1 MQAIGKRES
10 RATLLA
16 LVVMILWGSLFPMIK
31 IGYRACS
38 VDTTQAA
45 DVLMF
50 AGVRF
55 IVCGV
60 LISIIALL
68 RNERLCMDV
77 KQSLY
82 PLALMGLFSI
92 VLHYACTYIGL
103 TLTDSSKT
111 AILKQLG
118 ALFYVC
124 FAFLFVK
131 SETFSIYK
139 ILGAVVGFAGIVAI
153 NAGSGKGSLMLGD
166 VLIIV
171 ASVCTVI
178 SNLISKQAMKK
189 NPSMIATGSSQV
201 LGGILLILIAAFMGG
216 NLPTFTIRSLPVFG
230 YICFASIV
238 GYCLW
243 FKIVK
248 DHSLS
253 KLFIIK
259 FSEPIFACIFG
270 AVLLNEDI
278 FRWQYA
284 LAFAL
289 ISAGIALGHLSE
301 RKEIKR

>member
-1 MQAIGKRES
+1 MQAIGKRKS

-38 VDTTQAA
+38 VNTTRAA

-131 SETFSIYK
+131 SETFSVYK

-270 AVLLNEDI
+270 AVLLKEDI